1 MFFFTHN
8 IGEFSQKTR
17 FLSPEE
23 VGVFVLLRD
32 QYLTTEQPLQCGWI
46 ALALHPHCKNSV
58 ERVLG
63 LFFRETE
70 AGWVCDE
77 FDAMIEEYRSQSDKK
92 RQNAQKRWNKA
103 KNDAS
108 AMQTDASAL
117 QLHQSAML
125 TNNQEPITNNQEIKK
140 NNKKKTASL
149 VKPDDVSQEVFDE
162 WIDFKKSVSR
172 AKPSQRMI
180 DAIVREAQAA
190 EITTEKA
197 MVLQMENGW
206 QGFKAEY
213 VKKESGNLFGQQ
225 SNEVTAKTITDNQVR
240 LFASTLANY
249 GPMSKFSRSGESY
262 KQFEMRLATNLRIP
276 ERFEE
281 YKPYLVKVGLL
292 EN

>member
-32 QYLTTEQPLQCGWI
+32 QYLTTEQPLQCSWI

-77 FDAMIEEYRSQSDKK
+77 FESMIEEYRSQSDKK

-108 AMQTDASAL
+108 AMQTDASAM

-125 TNNQEPITNNQEIKK
+125 TKNQEPITNNQEIKK
-140 NNKKKTASL
+140 NNKKKTTPV
-149 VKPDDVSQEVFDE
+149 VKPGDVSQKTWD
-162 WIDFKKSVSR
+162 DFLVHRKQKK
-172 AKPSQRMI
+172 APLTQTAL
-180 DAIVREAQAA
+180 DGIVREA
-190 EITTEKA
+190 EKA
-197 MVLQMENGW
+197 NVSLDFAMRECCMRGWAGFMASWYLKDSHKLNG
-206 QGFKAEY
+206 
-213 VKKESGNLFGQQ
+213 SGQLWPDNIPQEPDMTGLTL
-225 SNEVTAKTITDNQVR
+225 NEDGTYS
-240 LFASTLANY
+240 F
-249 GPMSKFSRSGESY
+249 
-262 KQFEMRLATNLRIP
+262 
-276 ERFEE
+276 
-281 YKPYLVKVGLL
+281 
-292 EN
+292 